1 MTKDELSRTVQT
13 SCLNCLLMLPMTFQ
27 IVIYT
32 CMRKKIL
39 KYWILTN

>member
-13 SCLNCLLMLPMTFQ
+13 SLNCCLLMLSMTFQ

-32 CMRKKIL
+32 CEIR
-39 KYWILTN
+39 YWNT